1 MVSRRKEGGFTVIE
15 MLTVIGIISVL
26 AAIIFPIVGSAKRKA
41 KQAQCIANM
50 HQIFVALKQFQ
61 LDEHRCPDF
70 IAGPVQWVD
79 SSGAYVPYQ
88 TDTIVPLE
96 KNSGMVNGQMVSLFP
111 EYNNDPNVYRCP
123 VSSMNALGAEFSTVD
138 NVPDPMYSLL
148 NNGGVTPNRN
158 GLRGIGPSANTPYF
172 LYQYSSYD
180 YQRPRGGTEDEAHYC
195 PTRLDMNDPDSM
207 EDDDV
212 EHVERQLR
220 WKAPPADVVITW
232 CSYHRSADP
241 GGVDS
246 GSKDLVLFLDGRVRL
261 MSSIPM
267 VDWKDGWKV
276 SPGP

>member
-79 SSGAYVPYQ
+79 SSGAYVPYK
-88 TDTIVPLE
+88 TDTMVPLE

-123 VSSMNALGAEFSTVD
+123 VSSMNVD
-138 NVPDPMYSLL
+138 GTDYTTSDPTHIVPDPMYPLL
-148 NNGGVTPNRN
+148 NNSSGTSNRN

-180 YQRPRGGTEDEAHYC
+180 YQKPKGGSGDEAHYC
-195 PTRLDMNDPDSM
+195 PTRLNMNDLGSM
-207 EDDDV
+207 VDAD
-212 EHVERQLR
+212 VERQLR
-220 WKAPPADVVITW
+220 WKAPPADVVVTW
-232 CSYHRSADP
+232 CGYHRSTDP

-246 GSKDLVLFLDGRVRL
+246 GSKDLVLFLDGRVRP

-267 VDWKDGWKV
+267 VDWGDGWRIK
-276 SPGP
+276 PGT

>member
-79 SSGAYVPYQ
+79 SSGAYVPY
-88 TDTIVPLE
+88 DTGGAMVSLE

-138 NVPDPMYSLL
+138 KVLDPMYSLL
-148 NNGGVTPNRN
+148 GNGGVTPNRN
-158 GLRGIGPSANTPYF
+158 GLRGIAPEPGADEGYY

-180 YQRPRGGTEDEAHYC
+180 YQNPRGGAGDEAHYC
-195 PTRLDMNDPDSM
+195 PTWLDMNLAASM
-207 EDDDV
+207 GDAD
-212 EHVERQLR
+212 VERQLR
-220 WKAPPADVVITW
+220 WKAPPADAVITW

-246 GSKDLVLFLDGRVRL
+246 GSKDLVLFLDGRVRP

-267 VDWKDGWKV
+267 VDWGDGWRIK
-276 SPGP
+276 PGT